1 MFEFAWP
8 WLFLILPLPWLL
20 RIWLP
25 PARVAPGSALRV
37 PFLKDFLRLEQN
49 TTRRRLPYGLLLMA
63 ALAWLLLVVA
73 AARPQ
78 WLADMTDIPVTGR
91 DLLLAV
97 DLSRSMEQNDMPWR
111 GETVDRLTAVKRVA
125 GEFIDRRVG
134 DRLGLILFGE
144 RPYLQTPLTF
154 DHQTVKTLLDEA
166 QIGIAGDS
174 TAIGD
179 AIGLALKRLRKT
191 GHTHAVLVLLTD
203 GANTTGEIEP
213 LQAAEM
219 AARQGIRIYTIGIGA
234 DVEAR
239 GLFGFLQH
247 NPGQDL
253 DEKTLAAIAST
264 TGGRYFRAR
273 DFDELSSIYRLL
285 DQIEPAAQDPKRY
298 RPVTPLFYLP
308 LSLALLLSLLIF
320 LQQTGVYR
328 YARN

>member
-20 RIWLP
+20 RVWLP
-25 PARVAPGSALRV
+25 PARVTRGAALRV
-37 PFLKDFLRLEQN
+37 PFLDDFLHMEKMAVQ
-49 TTRRRLPYGLLLMA
+49 RRLPYGLLLMA
-63 ALAWLLLVVA
+63 TLAWLLLVAA

-78 WLADMTDIPVTGR
+78 WLADVADVPVTGR

-97 DLSRSMEQNDMPWR
+97 DLSRSMEQNDMSWR

-154 DHQTVKTLLDEA
+154 DRQTVKTLLNEA
-166 QIGIAGDS
+166 QIGIAGDA

-191 GHTHAVLVLLTD
+191 DHAHAVLVLLTD
-203 GANTTGEIEP
+203 GANTAGEIEP
-213 LQAAEM
+213 LQAAQM
-219 AARQGIRIYTIGIGA
+219 AARQGVRIYTIGIGA
-234 DVEAR
+234 DAEAK

-247 NPGQDL
+247 NPGLDL
-253 DEKTLAAIAST
+253 DEKTLTAIASAT
-264 TGGRYFRAR
+264 SGRYFRAR
-273 DFDELSSIYRLL
+273 DFDELSTIYRLL

-298 RPVTPLFYLP
+298 RPVTPLFHFP
-308 LSLALLLSLLIF
+308 LSLALLLSMLIF
-320 LQQTGVYR
+320 LQQTGLQHHVHD
-328 YARN
+328 